1 MIKIK
6 SFVFNSFQVNT
17 YVLYDDINECL
28 IIDAGC
34 YDDEEKTGLLD
45 FLKNKSL
52 KPVALLNTH
61 CHIDHLLGNS
71 FINVQFGLLTQAHKF
86 EKPMLEGAN
95 QQGKLFG
102 FEIEQPPA
110 IGNFLEEKNK
120 VKFGNSELSVIHVP
134 GHSRGSLAFY
144 NKAQKFVL
152 VGDVLFQGGIGR
164 TDLPGG
170 DYETLIESIT
180 GKLFSLDENV
190 IVYSG
195 HGPNTTIGE
204 EKKFNPFFH

>member
-1 MIKIK
+1 M
-6 SFVFNSFQVNT
+6 
-17 YVLYDDINECL
+17 LYDDINECL
-28 IIDAGC
+28 IVDAGC
-34 YDDEEKTGLLD
+34 YDDEEKAGLLD
-45 FLKNKSL
+45 FLKDKSL

-71 FINVQFGLLTQAHKF
+71 FIHEQFGLLTQAHKF

-120 VKFGNSELSVIHVP
+120 VKFGNSELLVIHVP

-144 NKAQKFVL
+144 NKTRKFVL

-180 GKLFSLDENV
+180 GKLFSLDEDV

>member
-1 MIKIK
+1 MIRIK

-28 IIDAGC
+28 IVDAGC
-34 YDDEEKTGLLD
+34 YDDEEKTELLC
-45 FLKNKSL
+45 FLKDKSL

-71 FINVQFGLLTQAHKF
+71 FIHEQFGLLTQAHKF

-110 IGNFLEEKNK
+110 IGNFLEEKDK
-120 VKFGNSELSVIHVP
+120 VKFGNSELLVIHVP

-152 VGDVLFQGGIGR
+152 DGDVLFQGGIGR

-180 GKLFSLDENV
+180 GKIFSLDEDV

>member
-28 IIDAGC
+28 IVDAGC
-34 YDDEEKTGLLD
+34 YDDEEKAGLLD
-45 FLKNKSL
+45 FLKDKSL

-71 FINVQFGLLTQAHKF
+71 FIHEQFGLLTQAHKF

-120 VKFGNSELSVIHVP
+120 VKFGNSELLVIHVP

-144 NKAQKFVL
+144 NKTQKFVL

-180 GKLFSLDENV
+180 GKLFSLDEDV